1 MSGGDD
7 EVELNDEVTRFL
19 PEVSDEDIR
28 GELIVYRDA
37 QGAPVVELELY
48 DGQAWLTQE
57 QMATLYQTDRSVIS
71 KHLRN
76 LYDEGEIVM
85 EATCALYAQV
95 RQEGSRQ
102 VERKVKYY
110 SLEAVLAVG
119 YRVRSAQGMQFRQW
133 ATQHLS
139 EFLVKGFAM
148 DDERLKN
155 LGGGVYWHELLE
167 RIRDIRAS
175 EKVFYRQVLD
185 LFATSPDYD
194 PKSEVAREFFAAV
207 QNIFHF
213 AVHGQT
219 AAELVLSRVDADA
232 PFMGLTSFKG
242 EHPTREEAKVAKN
255 YLTQD
260 ELERLRLMVSAY
272 FEAAELRA
280 RMHTPTFMAD
290 WMPHLKTLI
299 AAMGG
304 EVLEGHGTRSHKQM
318 LNAVTRE
325 CERYRKRISDQQTP
339 VERDYAAAIREISQ
353 KAEGK

>member
-1 MSGGDD
+1 MSAAD
-7 EVELNDEVTRFL
+7 EDFTVSDAATAFL
-19 PEVSDEDIR
+19 PEYRDEDVR
-28 GELIVYRDA
+28 GELIVYRDV
-37 QGAPVVELELY
+37 QGNPVVELGLY

-57 QMATLYQTDRSVIS
+57 QMATLYQTSRQNIAIHL
-71 KHLRN
+71 KH
-76 LYDEGEIVM
+76 LYDEGEIVT
-85 EATCALYAQV
+85 EATCKDYLQV
-95 RQEGSRQ
+95 RQEGPRQ
-102 VERKVKYY
+102 VERTLKYY

-119 YRVRSAQGMQFRQW
+119 YRVRSPQGTQFRQW

-155 LGGGVYWHELLE
+155 LGGGAYWRELLE

-194 PKSEVAREFFAAV
+194 PNSPVAREFFATE
-207 QNIFHF
+207 QNMFHF
-213 AVHGQT
+213 AVHGHT
-219 AAELVLSRVDADA
+219 AAELEISRINADA
-232 PFMGLTSFKG
+232 PFMGMTSFKG
-242 EHPTREEAKVAKN
+242 EHPTREEAEVAKN

-304 EVLEGHGTRSHKQM
+304 EVLEGHGARSHKQM
-318 LNAVTRE
+318 TNVVKRE
-325 CERYRKRISDQQTP
+325 CERYRQRIRDIQTP
-339 VERDYAAAIREISQ
+339 VERDYAASIKELSE

>member
-1 MSGGDD
+1 MSAAD
-7 EVELNDEVTRFL
+7 EDFTVSEAATAFL
-19 PEVSDEDIR
+19 PEYRDEDVR

-37 QGAPVVELELY
+37 QGNPVVELGLY

-57 QMATLYQTDRSVIS
+57 QMATLYQTSRQNIAIHL
-71 KHLRN
+71 KHLYN
-76 LYDEGEIVM
+76 EGEIVT
-85 EATCALYAQV
+85 EATCKDYLQV
-95 RQEGSRQ
+95 RQEGPRQ
-102 VERKVKYY
+102 VERTLKYY

-119 YRVRSAQGMQFRQW
+119 YRVRSPQGTQFRQW

-139 EFLVKGFAM
+139 EFLIKGFAM

-155 LGGGVYWHELLE
+155 LGGGVYWRELLD
-167 RIRDIRAS
+167 RIRDIRTS

-194 PKSEVAREFFAAV
+194 PKSPVAREFFATV
-207 QNIFHF
+207 QNMFHF

-219 AAELVLSRVDADA
+219 AAELVISRINADA
-232 PFMGLTSFKG
+232 PYLGLTSFKG
-242 EHPTREEAKVAKN
+242 EQPTREEAEVAKN
-255 YLTQD
+255 YLSQD

-299 AAMGG
+299 AAVGG
-304 EVLEGHGTRSHKQM
+304 EVLEGHGNRSHKQM
-318 LNAVTRE
+318 ANVVRRE
-325 CERYRKRISDQQTP
+325 CERYRQRIRDIQTP
-339 VERDYAAAIREISQ
+339 VERDYTAAIKELSE

>member
-1 MSGGDD
+1 MSGGDEEIEISD
-7 EVELNDEVTRFL
+7 EATIFL

-37 QGAPVVELELY
+37 QGAPVVELGLY

-57 QMATLYQTDRSVIS
+57 QMAILYQTSRQNIAI
-71 KHLRN
+71 HLKR
-76 LYDEGEIVM
+76 LYDEGEIVT
-85 EATCALYAQV
+85 EATCKDYLQV

-119 YRVRSAQGMQFRQW
+119 YRVRSPQGTQFRQW

-155 LGGGVYWHELLE
+155 LGGGAYWRELLD

-194 PKSEVAREFFAAV
+194 PKSPVAREFFATV
-207 QNIFHF
+207 QNMFHF

-219 AAELVLSRVDADA
+219 AAELVMSRIDADA
-232 PFMGLTSFKG
+232 PYMGLTSFKG
-242 EHPTREEAKVAKN
+242 EQPTREEAEVAKN

-272 FEAAELRA
+272 FDAAELRA
-280 RMHTPTFMAD
+280 RMHAPTFMVD

-304 EVLEGHGTRSHKQM
+304 EVLEGRGTRSHQQM
-318 LNAVTRE
+318 TNVVKRE
-325 CERYRKRISDQQTP
+325 CERYRQRIRDLQTP
-339 VERDYAAAIREISQ
+339 VERDYAATIKELSE
-353 KAEGK
+353 KAEAK